1 MNPSYNAISLF
12 SGCGGDTLGLERAG
26 FHVIAYSEFLK
37 SAIATHEANFPG
49 AVLLQD
55 PATKATDITKIPDSV
70 FQPYAGRVN
79 IIFAGFPCQGFSK
92 AGKKKATDPRNQMF
106 RHFVRATKI
115 IRPEFIIGE
124 NVTGL
129 TTMKS
134 GPNED
139 DPLVLDIIRQAFR
152 EIGYEMTFT
161 VLEATDFGVPQKR
174 KRILLIGWDIARFPS
189 FDPASFWAGV
199 SNWGAQQT
207 LGTLRSFVSNSLED
221 THELLS
227 NQVPEEFDLYALPAS
242 GSPSGTA
249 HPYVKLKAAERLLSC
264 SKRVSPI
271 HSEVVDLDKPSK
283 TIICTYD
290 HQPRLLVGLKTAD
303 NKKYVRTFFADELK
317 QIQGF
322 PADFQVLGNK
332 KEQVVQIGNAVPPAL
347 VQAVASPLLKLL
359 KERRV

>member
-26 FHVIAYSEFLK
+26 FKVIAYSEFLK
-37 SAIATHEANFPG
+37 SAISTHEANFPG
-49 AVLLQD
+49 AKLLQD

-70 FQPYAGRVN
+70 FQPYAGTVN
-79 IIFAGFPCQGFSK
+79 ILFAGFPCQGFSR

-106 RHFVRATKI
+106 RQFVRATKI

-139 DPLVLDIIRQAFR
+139 DPLMLNIILQAFK
-152 EIGYEMTFT
+152 EIGYEMTFQ
-161 VLEATDFGVPQKR
+161 VLEAKDFGVPQKR
-174 KRILLIGWDIARFPS
+174 KRILLVGWDTTRYPS
-189 FDPASFWAGV
+189 FDPTSFWATV
-199 SNWGAQQT
+199 SNWGAQQP
-207 LGTLRSFVSNSLED
+207 LGTMRSFVSNSLQES
-221 THELLS
+221 HELLVS
-227 NQVPEEFDLYALPAS
+227 QVPEEFDNYALS
-242 GSPSGTA
+242 VTGQPSGEA
-249 HPYVKLKAAERLLSC
+249 HPFVKLKASERLLSC

-271 HSEVVDLDKPSK
+271 HSEVVDLDKPCK

-290 HQPRLLVGLKTAD
+290 HQPRLLVGLKTPD

-322 PADFQVLGNK
+322 PSDFTVLGNK

-347 VQAVASPLLKLL
+347 VQAVALPLLKLL